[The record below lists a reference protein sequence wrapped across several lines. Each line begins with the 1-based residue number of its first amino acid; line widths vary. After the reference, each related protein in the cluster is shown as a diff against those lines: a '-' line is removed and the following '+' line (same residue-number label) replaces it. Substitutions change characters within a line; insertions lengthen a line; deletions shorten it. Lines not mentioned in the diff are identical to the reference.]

1 MKVKSEISLI
11 KRAKKNQE
19 RTAIITQE
27 GVFSYGDLL
36 EASGNVAASLI
47 EEGVELSEA
56 RVAYLIPAG
65 FQNVAVQWG
74 IWRAGG
80 IAVPLCV
87 YHSRPELEYV
97 IENSDSTIIF
107 GHPDFEVVLRP
118 IIQAL
123 DRRFLL
129 STAIIKT
136 EHSKL
141 PDIDKSRRAMI
152 LYTSGTTGKPKGVVI
167 THKNIESRSQSLV
180 SAWGWSPDD
189 HILNVLPL
197 HHVHGITNV
206 VTCAL
211 WSGAKCEMLQE
222 FDAEKVWRYFLKGDL
237 TLFMAVPTIYVKL
250 IAYWE
255 SVTER
260 RQKEMSASCTM
271 LRLMVSGSAALS
283 VGTFDKW
290 KEISGHIL
298 LERYGMTEVGMALS
312 NPLHGQR
319 CPGFVGTPLPNI
331 EVRLVDE
338 NGKTAKPGTQGEIQV
353 RGPGVFHE
361 YWNDRISTKNAFS
374 SDWFSTGDI
383 AVIENGIYRI
393 LGRKSLDIIKTGGY
407 KVSALE
413 VENVIRTHPNV
424 AECAIVGINDL
435 EWGER
440 VSAALVLKKG
450 TKLPLAS
457 LRSWGKGHLAAYKI
471 PNQIKIIDELPRDI
485 LGKISKKTLA
495 GLFTESV
502 NNY

>member
-11 KRAKKNQE
+11 KRAKKNKE
-19 RTAIITQE
+19 RTAIIAQE

-36 EASGNVAASLI
+36 EASGNVAATLI
-47 EEGVELSEA
+47 EEGIELREA
-56 RVAYLIPAG
+56 RIAYLIPAG

-74 IWRAGG
+74 IWRAGS

-87 YHSRPELEYV
+87 YYSRPELEYI
-97 IENSDSTIIF
+97 IENSDSTLIF

-129 STAIIKT
+129 STEIIKAG
-136 EHSKL
+136 HSKL

-167 THKNIESRSQSLV
+167 THKNIESQVQSLV
-180 SAWGWSPDD
+180 SAWDWSPDD
-189 HILNVLPL
+189 HILNILPL
-197 HHVHGITNV
+197 HHVHAITNV

-211 WSGAKCEMLQE
+211 WVGAKCEILQE
-222 FDAEKVWRYFLKGDL
+222 FDAENVWNYFLKGNL

-250 IAYWE
+250 IAFWE
-255 SVTER
+255 TVSER
-260 RQKEMSASCTM
+260 RQKEMSAACKI
-271 LRLMVSGSAALS
+271 LRLMVSGSAALP
-283 VGTFDKW
+283 VELLEKW
-290 KEISGHIL
+290 KKISEHSL
-298 LERYGMTEVGMALS
+298 LERYGMTEIGMALS
-312 NPLHGQR
+312 NPLLGKR
-319 CPGFVGTPLPNI
+319 YPGFVGTPLPKI

-338 NGKTAKPGTQGEIQV
+338 KGKTVKLETRGEIQV

-361 YWNDRISTKNAFS
+361 YWNDPIATKNAFS
-374 SDWFSTGDI
+374 GDWFSTGDI
-383 AVIENGIYRI
+383 AVVENGIYRI

-424 AECAIVGINDL
+424 AECVIVGIKDL

-450 TKLPLAS
+450 TKLSLAS
-457 LRSWGKGHLAAYKI
+457 LRSWAKERLAVYKI
-471 PNQIKIIDELPRDI
+471 PNKIIIIDEIPRNS
-485 LGKISKKTLA
+485 LGKVSRMKLV
-495 GLFTESV
+495 GLFTNPV
-502 NNY
+502 TFK